1 MIDKTINEPSSFPT
15 EKSDV
20 NPQPPRKPKPPTK
33 QGGVKRLVFRTRFV
47 YVLTLLVCVW
57 VLAYSLNWIDYMA
70 PLLAVLA
77 INMIGVVAAVIVTQV
92 LRFPRDGGY
101 RDPEIRA
108 EFGQD
113 EH

>member
-1 MIDKTINEPSSFPT
+1 
-15 EKSDV
+15 
-20 NPQPPRKPKPPTK
+20 
-33 QGGVKRLVFRTRFV
+33 
-47 YVLTLLVCVW
+47 
-57 VLAYSLNWIDYMA
+57 MA